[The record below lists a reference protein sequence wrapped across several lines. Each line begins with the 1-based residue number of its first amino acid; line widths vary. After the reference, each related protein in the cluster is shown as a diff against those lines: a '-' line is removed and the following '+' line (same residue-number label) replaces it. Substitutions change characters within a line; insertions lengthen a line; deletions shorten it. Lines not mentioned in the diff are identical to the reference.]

1 MIGQWDREDVKDGHR
16 NSIITSFNRNFAKRN
31 DGNPNTY
38 AFVSS
43 PDMVMAYAISGR
55 LDFNPL
61 TDSIENELGKMVKLD
76 IPEGVVYPP
85 LGFDVEDP
93 GYQAPAVDG
102 SNIEIVVADDSKR
115 LQLLSPFKAWDDN
128 NYEGLKLLH
137 KS

>member
-1 MIGQWDREDVKDGHR
+1 
-16 NSIITSFNRNFAKRN
+16 
-31 DGNPNTY
+31 
-38 AFVSS
+38 
-43 PDMVMAYAISGR
+43 MVMAYAISGR